1 MRQDAPKAAPLAPPI
16 PVPKR
21 RRWPRLL
28 VYLLIALVVLT
39 GVGIGGTAW
48 YFSSQALQPAPDHP
62 TYSLRVL
69 ALRGNTVEVTRT
81 DDTMRPGT
89 YSVQWSGG
97 GRVILGAIVSS
108 SQQGVVRRISGTT
121 QGLRVGTHLHF
132 DPFVYGSPAALY
144 LSYRSVNVPDP
155 LGPMPAWYVPG
166 RSSTWV
172 VLVHGRGMSR
182 TEGMRPL
189 RTLAGLGLP
198 VLDLSYRN
206 DVGAPASSDHKY
218 HLGAT
223 EWQDVQA
230 GVRYALA
237 HGARR
242 IVLYGYSLG
251 GSLIESF
258 LHHSPQAGRVRA
270 VVLDAPAL
278 NWNAVF
284 DFRANRL
291 GVPSPIT
298 ALAKQVV
305 AWRLGLQS
313 LDDVNHVRPGADFKV
328 RTLLFQG
335 TGDTSVPFAAN
346 AALARA
352 SPDLV
357 TYVQVPGAEHTQA
370 WNANPVAYTA
380 RLRAFLT
387 RVLG

>member
-1 MRQDAPKAAPLAPPI
+1 
-16 PVPKR
+16 
-21 RRWPRLL
+21 
-28 VYLLIALVVLT
+28 VVLT
-39 GVGIGGTAW
+39 GVGIGGVAW
-48 YFSSQALQPAPDHP
+48 YFSPQALQLAPDHP

-89 YSVQWSGG
+89 YSLQWPAG
-97 GRVILGAIVSS
+97 GRATLGAILSS
-108 SQQGVVRRISGTT
+108 NQKGVVRRLTGNT
-121 QGLRVGTHLHF
+121 QGLKAGTQVHF
-132 DPFVYGSPAALY
+132 DLFVYGSPAALH
-144 LSYRSVNVPDP
+144 LSYRSINVPDP

-206 DVGAPASSDHKY
+206 DVGAPASSDHRY

-230 GVRYALA
+230 GARYALA

-242 IVLYGYSLG
+242 IVLYGYSMG

-270 VVLDAPAL
+270 AVLDAPAL

-284 DFRANRL
+284 DFRANQL
-291 GVPSPIT
+291 GVPGPIT
-298 ALAKQVV
+298 ALAKRVV

-328 RTLLFQG
+328 PTLLFQG

-352 SPDLV
+352 RPDLV
-357 TYVQVPGAEHTQA
+357 TYVQVAGAEHTQA

-380 RLRAFLT
+380 RLKAFLT
-387 RVLG
+387 RVLR